1 MIQDVIKVD
10 YFQGKLFHQLN
21 NKCKIYIMS
30 FLKFRYSEK
39 AKTIWKKS
47 PCCQRFYLKHL
58 ILKSYILKIIDL
70 YRQERLFHFQISW
83 GRTRRTFRHRTFL
96 SGRRTITLL
105 FVLAV
110 SMKIYNTYTRK
121 LSNILVAKVLHTKV
135 NKHELNWLLARQKM
149 WTILVPTKFKEILR
163 IWFRV

>member
-1 MIQDVIKVD
+1 MQA
-10 YFQGKLFHQLN
+10 
-21 NKCKIYIMS
+21 IYYV
-30 FLKFRYSEK
+30 FLKVQIFREGQNNL
-39 AKTIWKKS
+39 KKS
-47 PCCQRFYLKHL
+47 PCSQRFYLKHL

-110 SMKIYNTYTRK
+110 SIKIYYTYTRK

-135 NKHELNWLLARQKM
+135 NKLELNWLL
-149 WTILVPTKFKEILR
+149 VTKNVNYTGANQI
-163 IWFRV
+163 

>member
-1 MIQDVIKVD
+1 MQD
-10 YFQGKLFHQLN
+10 
-21 NKCKIYIMS
+21 IYYV
-30 FLKFRYSEK
+30 FLKVQIFREGQNNL
-39 AKTIWKKS
+39 KKS

-135 NKHELNWLLARQKM
+135 NKLELNWLL
-149 WTILVPTKFKEILR
+149 VTKNVNYLYWCQPNLR
-163 IWFRV
+163 KFWEFDSESNKKKS

>member
-21 NKCKIYIMS
+21 ICKIYIMS

-70 YRQERLFHFQISW
+70 YRQERLFHFKISW

-110 SMKIYNTYTRK
+110 SMKIYNT
-121 LSNILVAKVLHTKV
+121 LENIFVAKVLHTKV
-135 NKHELNWLLARQKM
+135 NKLELNWLLVTKNG
-149 WTILVPTKFKEILR
+149 TILVPTKFKEILR